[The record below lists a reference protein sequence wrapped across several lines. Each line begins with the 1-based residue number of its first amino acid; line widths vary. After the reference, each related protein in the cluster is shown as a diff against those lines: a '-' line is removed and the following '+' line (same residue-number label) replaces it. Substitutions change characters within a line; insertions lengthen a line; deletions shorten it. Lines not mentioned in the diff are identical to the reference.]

1 MTNGQSAHPRIPS
14 VRISP
19 DNATVVQELGLLGDL
34 AGRWHGAG
42 FNLVARPDFE
52 DHANLFLE
60 LNLTQETLTFT
71 PISSSIPNRGFAQ
84 PDIALFGLTY
94 LQQISDATTGG
105 ALHIEPGIWV
115 TQPATSTPPLS
126 PPAGGA
132 LVARMGNIPHG
143 NSLLAQGIATTFSGP
158 PTISPG
164 RSRSAAAIPPSPVSR
179 RSTAPRSHSRPPQ
192 PLPAHAYLCGWKFGT
207 AVQARRWLLGI
218 HPGEHRL
225 GDQSPDTA
233 GQHSHPV
240 LPRPSLGEPVQ
251 RSDQWP
257 HEDGPAADR
266 RRL

>member
-192 PLPAHAYLCGWKFGT
+192 PLPAQCLSLRLEIRNCCPSP
-207 AVQARRWLLGI
+207 AVASRNTPWRTPPRRPIPGHRWATSAGVATGHHSAAR
-218 HPGEHRL
+218 
-225 GDQSPDTA
+225 
-233 GQHSHPV
+233 
-240 LPRPSLGEPVQ
+240 Q
-251 RSDQWP
+251 RSD
-257 HEDGPAADR
+257 HIAAADRPAADR